1 MCYYFV
7 YQLRTPRLS
16 ANRPDPGRL
25 NVIGGP
31 LAKDNGAPERPE
43 GSYDAQDITV
53 LEGLQAVRKR
63 PGMYIGSTGPRGLH
77 HLVYEVVDNSVDEAL
92 AGYCDDVSVTI
103 HPDSSVTV
111 ADNGRGIPVAIMEK
125 EQRPAAEVVLTVLH
139 AGGKFGD
146 GGGYKVSGGL
156 HGVGVSV
163 VNALSELLDLDI
175 SRDGY
180 HWTQTYERGK
190 PMTQLTRGEP
200 TSETGTTITFLPDA
214 EIFETLDFDF
224 TTLEQRMRE
233 TAFLT
238 AGFRIT
244 IIDERAEGRRAEFR
258 YEGGIVDFVH
268 YLNENK
274 EPIHKKVISLSGE
287 GSEGAVEVAMQW
299 NGSYQESVFSFAN
312 NINTIEGGSH
322 LSGFRSA
329 LTGVLN
335 RYARDKGLLKD
346 KDDALTGEDVREG
359 LTAVISAKLADPQ
372 FEGQT
377 KTKLGN
383 PGMAG
388 FVQTIVNA
396 RLSEFLE
403 ENPRDAKEVIT
414 KAVQAAQARSAA
426 RKARDLTR
434 RKSALENSTLPGK
447 LADCSVKDP
456 SLAELFVVEGD
467 SAGGSAVSARDRNT
481 QAILPLRGKIL
492 NVEKSRI
499 DKVLGNVEIQALIT
513 AIGTGVRDE
522 FDLSKARYHKVV
534 LLTDADVDGAHI
546 RTLALTLLFR
556 EMQPLI
562 EAGYVYIAKP
572 PLYALRQ
579 GRKHRYIERESELED
594 ILLGDKLEKIE
605 ALDRHGKQFKLTDAR
620 WKRFSRLLKQYEG
633 WASALRSAQGHG
645 IVAFLQ
651 EGRLLEARI
660 TDVDGL
666 LRHLEQSGQNGE
678 PYKTE
683 LLFENPIEIVVRT
696 VEAKTGLASTHRVR
710 RAALEATEYQHLA
723 SVHADLEALAGS
735 PPFTVKLGDQ
745 NKDAPS
751 FEALREAVLGVAQ
764 KGVDYV
770 RFKGLGEM
778 DADELRDTT
787 MDPASRTL
795 VQVTMEDAASADH
808 VFSMLMGDQVEPR
821 RAFIEENARL
831 VSNLDI

>member
-1 MCYYFV
+1 
-7 YQLRTPRLS
+7 
-16 ANRPDPGRL
+16 
-25 NVIGGP
+25 
-31 LAKDNGAPERPE
+31 LAKDNGASGRPKKDT
-43 GSYDAQDITV
+43 SYDAQDITV
-53 LEGLQAVRKR
+53 LEGLEAVRKR

-92 AGYCDDVSVTI
+92 AGYCTEVSVII
-103 HPDSSVTV
+103 HPDNSVTV
-111 ADNGRGIPVAIMEK
+111 TDNGRGIPVAVMEK
-125 EQRPAAEVVLTVLH
+125 EKRPALEVVLTVLH

-163 VNALSELLDLDI
+163 VNALSERLEVEVH
-175 SRDGY
+175 RDG
-180 HWTQTYERGK
+180 HVWTQTYERGK
-190 PMTQLTRGEP
+190 PLGELKRGP
-200 TSETGTTITFLPDA
+200 ATKSTGTTITFLPDG

-224 TTLEQRMRE
+224 TVIEERMRE

-238 AGFRIT
+238 AALRIT
-244 IIDERAEGRRAEFR
+244 IVDERESGHRAEFH
-258 YEGGIVDFVH
+258 YEGGIVDFVS

-274 EPIHKKVISLSGE
+274 EPFHKKVISFSGE
-287 GSEGAVEVAMQW
+287 SEEGAVEVAMQW
-299 NGSYQESVFSFAN
+299 NSSYQESVFSFAN
-312 NINTIEGGSH
+312 NINTHEGGSH

-335 RYARDKGLLKD
+335 KYARDKGFLKE
-346 KDDALTGEDVREG
+346 KDDNLVGEDVREG
-359 LTAVISAKLADPQ
+359 LTAVVSAKLTDPQ

-383 PGMAG
+383 PGMQG
-388 FVQTIVNA
+388 FVHSVVNA

-403 ENPRDAKEVIT
+403 ENPQDARRVIT
-414 KAVQAAQARSAA
+414 KAVSAAQARAAA

-456 SLAELFVVEGD
+456 ALAELFIVEGD

-499 DKVLGNVEIQALIT
+499 DKVLANTEIQALIT
-513 AIGTGVRDE
+513 AVGTGVRDE
-522 FDLSKARYHKVV
+522 FDIEKARYHKIV

-572 PLYALRQ
+572 PLYRLTRGQ
-579 GRKHRYIERESELED
+579 KHRYIERESELEE
-594 ILLGDKLEKIE
+594 ILLGDKFDKIE
-605 ALDRHGKQFKLTDAR
+605 VYDRYNKAFKLTESR
-620 WKRFSRLLKQYEG
+620 WKRFKRLLKQYEG
-633 WASALRSAQGHG
+633 WAAALRASHGHG
-645 IVAFLQ
+645 VIAFIQ
-651 EGRLLEARI
+651 QARLLE
-660 TDVDGL
+660 
-666 LRHLEQSGQNGE
+666 EQINGADALIKHISKTEQNGDA
-678 PYKTE
+678 YATE
-683 LLFENPIEIVVRT
+683 LISQDDDEVVIRTIES
-696 VEAKTGLASTHRVR
+696 KTGLATTHRIPH
-710 RAALEATEYQHLA
+710 ATLEANEYLRLA
-723 SVHADLEALAGS
+723 DVHQELDALAGS
-735 PPFTVKLGDQ
+735 PPFHVKLGESQED
-745 NKDAPS
+745 PTS
-751 FEALREAVLGVAQ
+751 YEELRDAVLALAQ
-764 KGVDYV
+764 KGIQYY

-778 DADELRDTT
+778 DAEELRETT
-787 MDPASRTL
+787 MDPATRTL
-795 VQVTMEDAASADH
+795 VKVTMEDAASADL

-831 VSNLDI
+831 VSNLDV